1 MAPAGFTRLACPI
14 DGKPLQ
20 LQDKSWH
27 CPDNHCFDIA
37 RQGYVHLLPVQQ
49 KRSRDPGDS
58 KEMIDARRRFLN
70 SNFYQPVAAA
80 FSQAV
85 LANPQD
91 ELACLDAGCGEG
103 YYLRVLSSMNTD
115 RSLQLLGLDIS
126 KAAVL
131 SAAKQDKGPTWVVG
145 SNARLPV
152 QSESLDCLFSVFGFP
167 VYAEFARVLKP
178 AGHLYMLDPGP
189 GHLRQLREIIYPQLK
204 SQPAEEKLDPPGFKT
219 QNTQTISYP
228 IQLNSEQEIGDLL
241 LMTPHLFRASA
252 EGRAKAAKLQQLEVQ
267 VEVQLR
273 TLQRL

>member
-1 MAPAGFTRLACPI
+1 MSSAGFTRLACPI

-20 LQDKSWH
+20 LLEKSWR
-27 CPDNHCFDIA
+27 CGDNHCFDLA

-58 KEMIDARRRFLN
+58 KEMIEARRRFLN
-70 SNFYQPVAAA
+70 SNFYQAVAEALA
-80 FSQAV
+80 NAT

-103 YYLRVLSSMNTD
+103 YYLRVLSSMNT
-115 RSLQLLGLDIS
+115 SKYLQLLGLDIS

-131 SAAKQDKGPTWVVG
+131 SAAKQQKGPTWVVG

-152 QSESLDCLFSVFGFP
+152 QTESVDCLFSVFGFP

-178 AGHLYMLDPGP
+178 GGQLYMLDPGP
-189 GHLRQLREIIYPQLK
+189 GHLRQLREIIYPQIN
-204 SQPAEEKLDPPGFKT
+204 PPPVEEKPDPPGF
-219 QNTQTISYP
+219 QTLSSQVIRYP
-228 IQLNSEQEIGDLL
+228 IKLNSKQEIADLL

-252 EGRAKAAKLQQLEVQ
+252 EGRSKAAQLQQLEVQ
-267 VEVQLR
+267 VDVRLR
-273 TLQRL
+273 TLQLL